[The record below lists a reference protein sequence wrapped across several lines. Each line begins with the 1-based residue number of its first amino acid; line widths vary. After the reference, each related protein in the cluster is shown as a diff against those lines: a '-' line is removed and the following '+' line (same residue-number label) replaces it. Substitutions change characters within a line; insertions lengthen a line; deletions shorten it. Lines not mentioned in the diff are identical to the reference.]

1 MHPIFQEHIMKSM
14 KKFILLSVCMF
25 LASRLCASDHE
36 LKNVPEDFIGTY
48 MPVQMEM
55 LLKEKMSYQE
65 ALYTIANSSYDILS
79 LEENICYS
87 QVEFMDGYAV
97 KAEDFAQWSFIK
109 RGDERFILDENGLSY
124 RRISAKKNDYDAYAE
139 KVLSIIFVDAL
150 HNRNISI
157 RGSEV
162 TIYGKKYHFNLTPT
176 YVDDSGALCLSNYV
190 LKIEGLSA
198 NIYEMESTGKWVY
211 RRTNKIVQTIP
222 LFYWNDE
229 KYINLSAS
237 KYQSSKKD
245 LKMLRNLIYAKHGY
259 KFATD
264 ELKKIFSDFDWY
276 KPSDDF
282 SEDSLQ
288 NFEKHILENIKRY
301 EGKKSRG

>member
-1 MHPIFQEHIMKSM
+1 M
-14 KKFILLSVCMF
+14 
-25 LASRLCASDHE
+25 
-36 LKNVPEDFIGTY
+36 
-48 MPVQMEM
+48 
-55 LLKEKMSYQE
+55 
-65 ALYTIANSSYDILS
+65 
-79 LEENICYS
+79 
-87 QVEFMDGYAV
+87 
-97 KAEDFAQWSFIK
+97 
-109 RGDERFILDENGLSY
+109 
-124 RRISAKKNDYDAYAE
+124 
-139 KVLSIIFVDAL
+139 
-150 HNRNISI
+150 
-157 RGSEV
+157 
-162 TIYGKKYHFNLTPT
+162 
-176 YVDDSGALCLSNYV
+176 DDSGALCLSNYV

-198 NIYEMESTGKWVY
+198 NIYEMESKEKWVY
-211 RRTNKIVQTIP
+211 HRTNKIVQTIP